1 MSKLDTARRGALGLA
16 LASTLALG
24 AAAPAVADEPPAST
38 EQEPGNGD
46 AGTGAPGTETPAPE
60 PPENSLERAV
70 VSGLRASYA
79 YTGKAV
85 EPRPVV
91 SMGDATL
98 VEGADYALSYADN
111 VEAGTATVTMTG
123 KGAYVGKVAKTFEIR
138 VVYQPDSGRSN
149 YAGCAV
155 VGLPG
160 SYETSAA
167 RKLVDRV
174 NEIRKEAADLGYV
187 SSYTPVAWSDSLEYA
202 AQIRAAEAAFG
213 GEALGHTRPSDNDS
227 FSVEGAGDL
236 EALSWTGSVAAGV
249 ESWYAEKDAY
259 ERHLAGDETV
269 EEAAYAD
276 YLALL
281 DARYIGL
288 SSFHDA
294 ASGATAQAAC
304 ISSHWDAPAEIDKGL
319 VGDEACVQQVYV
331 KKHRLEGSY
340 AGDLKLAL
348 GEGLQTEATLTGS
361 DDKGDYGATSP
372 IMFRST
378 DDAVA
383 TVDDEGVVTG
393 HGHGHATIVAF
404 VGDWVL
410 GTVDVS
416 VAEFSDVPRDEWCYP
431 YVNKSA
437 DLGYMN
443 GYDDGSNAFGPN
455 DTLTRGQAARLMFN
469 MAGNVTS
476 KDPSKNPHWHEGTGW
491 ETGFTDVDGNQYYA
505 EALAWARDAG
515 IASGYGDGT
524 FHPDANITR
533 EEFVCLLGKYATAV
547 HDDTTVEFHQTGV
560 LDEFNDSGDISD
572 WARPSVAWAKDNA
585 VVDGV
590 GDTGTFLPGNNV
602 TRAETAKMIVRYQPE
617 PVEESR
623 S

>member
-1 MSKLDTARRGALGLA
+1 MSKLDTARRGALSLA

-38 EQEPGNGD
+38 EQKPGNGD

-60 PPENSLERAV
+60 PPENPLERAV
-70 VSGLRASYA
+70 VSGLRAFYA

-98 VEGADYALSYADN
+98 VEGTDYALSYAGN
-111 VEAGTATVTMTG
+111 VEAGTATVIMTG
-123 KGAYVGKVAKTFEIR
+123 KGAYVGKVVKTFEIR

-160 SYETSAA
+160 SYETTAA

-236 EALSWTGSVAAGV
+236 EALSWSDNAAMGV
-249 ESWYAEKDAY
+249 ETWYAEKGAY

-304 ISSHWDAPAEIDKGL
+304 ISSHWGAPAKVDKGL

-331 KKHRLEGSY
+331 KKHRLKGSY

-348 GEGLQTEATLTGS
+348 GEGRQTEATLTGS
-361 DDKGDYGATSP
+361 DGKGDYGTTSP

-378 DDAVA
+378 DDDVA
-383 TVDDEGVVTG
+383 SVDDEGVVTG
-393 HGHGHATIVAF
+393 NGHGHATIVAF

-416 VAEFSDVPRDEWCYP
+416 VAEFADVHKGDWFYEF
-431 YVNKSA
+431 VNDCA

-469 MAGNVTS
+469 MAGNVPT
-476 KDPSKNPHWHEGTGW
+476 KDPSKNPHWHEVTGW

-505 EALAWARDAG
+505 EAIAWARDAG

-533 EEFVCLLGKYATAV
+533 EEFACLLGKYATAI
-547 HDDTTVEFHQTGV
+547 HGDTTVEFHQTGV
-560 LDEFNDSGDISD
+560 LADFPDAGAISE
-572 WARPSVAWAKDNA
+572 WARASVAWAKDNGI
-585 VVDGV
+585 VKGYDGS
-590 GDTGTFLPGNNV
+590 GEFLPANNV
-602 TRAETAKMIVRYQPE
+602 TRAETSKMIVTYQPKRLGA
-617 PVEESR
+617 SG
-623 S
+623 